1 MSDRNIGRVISID
14 SFRVFI
20 ELDNDIKGLYK
31 NSFFDLHEVAK
42 INSYVI
48 IPVNAEKIVAMITKV
63 KVNDET
69 EIESFSG
76 TISLPKSKRFIIAT
90 MMGTIIE
97 KNEGLEYV
105 QGVYNYPILDNP
117 VWYIMEEDL
126 KVIFDFKTDKSSID
140 FQNDYYLP
148 IGTSP
153 TFDNFEIKINP
164 DNFFC
169 KHSAILG
176 NTGSGKSCTV
186 STILQSLLEFDY
198 GTENFLKNANIIILD
213 TNGEYKSAFAYKNT
227 EIKNRINA
235 FNIDKDGIKIPYW
248 FMNYDDFDYLF
259 KPSANT
265 QAPILKRAIELAKNV
280 EISESIGILTD
291 VELNLLETIK
301 NFAQDGSKHKDFI
314 GILFREEKT
323 IESLKMVK
331 GFEICNFIPSNKIK
345 LSGGFY
351 NDINTPI
358 DLEEKL
364 KIIKNIDNLL
374 NEHFEKR
381 NEDLL
386 LKNTNIDIP
395 LYFSFDKLIMKYID
409 KAIEEQKTTNNK
421 LNEYLSTLRLRL
433 RSYSSDE
440 RFSIPFMLKN
450 NNNTEN
456 LLGEFIMFL
465 MGILSEGE
473 KEFSDYKYKKIGE
486 KYQNI
491 TNDDKNQITIVD
503 MSLLSFD
510 VLENIAGLIG
520 RIILEFLVRLDKVG
534 ITRGNYPTVIVL
546 EEAQNYIP
554 EGNRDPERVSIAK
567 KVFER
572 IAREGRKYG
581 LSLIISSQRPS
592 ELSKTVLS
600 QCNTFLVHRLQNPED
615 QKYIK
620 QLVSSANED
629 ILNQLPILPQQ
640 HAIIMGDAVRTPV
653 QVKMRDVNPKPK
665 SNNPNYIE
673 KWLSGDKLSKENVEK
688 VTNHWLGI
696 EPNKEILD

>member
-20 ELDNDIKGLYK
+20 ELDTDIKGLYK

-69 EIESFSG
+69 EIESLSG

-90 MMGTIIE
+90 MMGTIVE
-97 KNEGLEYV
+97 KNDGLDYL

-153 TFDNFEIKINP
+153 TFNNFEIKINL

-213 TNGEYKSAFAYKNT
+213 TNGEYKSAFAYKN
-227 EIKNRINA
+227 EDLKNRVNA

-280 EISESIGILTD
+280 EVSESIGILTD

-323 IESLKMVK
+323 IESLKKAK
-331 GFEICNFIPSNKIK
+331 GFEILNFIPSNKIK
-345 LSGGFY
+345 LSSGFY

-364 KIIKNIDNLL
+364 KIIKNIDKLL

-421 LNEYLSTLRLRL
+421 LSEYLSTLRLRL

-440 RFSIPFMLKN
+440 RFSTPFMLKN
-450 NNNTEN
+450 NNREN
-456 LLGEFIMFL
+456 LLTEFIMFL

-473 KEFSDYKYKKIGE
+473 KEFSDYKYKKE
-486 KYQNI
+486 EDEFQNI
-491 TNDDKNQITIVD
+491 TNKDKNQITIVD

-534 ITRGNYPTVIVL
+534 IPRGNYPTVIVL

-554 EGNRDPERVSIAK
+554 ERDRDPERVSIAK

-653 QVKMRDVNPKPK
+653 QVKMRDVNPKPR

-673 KWLSGDKLSKENVEK
+673 KWLSVDKLSKENVEK
-688 VTNHWLGI
+688 VTNHWLGLKSI
-696 EPNKEILD
+696 KEIIE

>member
-1 MSDRNIGRVISID
+1 MSERNIGRVISID

-117 VWYIMEEDL
+117 VWYVMEEDL

-153 TFDNFEIKINP
+153 TFNNFEIKINP

-198 GTENFLKNANIIILD
+198 GADKYLKNANIIILD
-213 TNGEYKSAFAYKNT
+213 TNGEYKSAFAYKN
-227 EIKNRINA
+227 EDIKKRINA

-280 EISESIGILTD
+280 EVSESIGLLT
-291 VELNLLETIK
+291 EIEINLLETIK
-301 NFAQDGSKHKDFI
+301 NLAQDSGKHRDFI
-314 GILFREEKT
+314 GILYREEKT
-323 IESLKMVK
+323 LKKLEEDKTLEILAFKPSLK
-331 GFEICNFIPSNKIK
+331 IK
-345 LSGGFY
+345 FVGGYY
-351 NDINTPI
+351 NDAEPSINST
-358 DLEEKL
+358 DKF
-364 KIIKNIDNLL
+364 KIVENIDKIL
-374 NEHFEKR
+374 NDHFEKR

-440 RFSIPFMLKN
+440 RFSTPFMLK

-486 KYQNI
+486 EYQTI
-491 TNDDKNQITIVD
+491 TNEDKNQITIVD

-534 ITRGNYPTVIVL
+534 IPRGNYPTVIVL

-554 EGNRDPERVSIAK
+554 ERDRDPERVSIAK

-653 QVKMRDVNPKPK
+653 QIKMRDVNPKPR

-673 KWLSGDKLSKENVEK
+673 KWLSDDKLSKANVKK
-688 VTNHWLGI
+688 VTSHWLGI
-696 EPNKEILD
+696 ETNKEILD